1 MATPLPS
8 SSTEDGWQ
16 LAELATA
23 ALAAESLSAFLQ
35 AALPSAAK
43 LARAS
48 MAFLFAVDPR
58 LSAPLFHQHGFSPG
72 AAADCRRLSADRFPQ
87 VKRLAAGQPFDLST
101 SATEGLP
108 ADLAVYPL
116 RSKEDCAGLLGLAGR
131 KSPLP
136 TKATMNALRRILAQ
150 ALVRL
155 IEAAEV
161 QRRLSHLNTYLTISS
176 MLAQEM
182 GLHEL
187 LEIALY
193 CCMEAVAAEAATILL
208 LDDDGQR
215 FAFYQVEGPAKP
227 LLVAASFPADR
238 GIAGAV
244 LESGQSEVVNDVA
257 HDPRWYEAVDS
268 DTGIPTRNLIAVP
281 LVAGEEKVG
290 VLEVLNK
297 AGDEFFDE
305 DEHLLLVSVAAEIAF
320 AIRNARVFEYVVN
333 TYCQQRQGLG
343 TCRGCERPLGSWT
356 PYLKV
361 WVVDMQTTIAA
372 RRPECGPLT
381 RCPRRGGQAAG
392 TMSSGEKE
400 KRI

>member
-1 MATPLPS
+1 
-8 SSTEDGWQ
+8 
-16 LAELATA
+16 
-23 ALAAESLSAFLQ
+23 
-35 AALPSAAK
+35 
-43 LARAS
+43 
-48 MAFLFAVDPR
+48 
-58 LSAPLFHQHGFSPG
+58 
-72 AAADCRRLSADRFPQ
+72 
-87 VKRLAAGQPFDLST
+87 
-101 SATEGLP
+101 
-108 ADLAVYPL
+108 
-116 RSKEDCAGLLGLAGR
+116 
-131 KSPLP
+131 
-136 TKATMNALRRILAQ
+136 
-150 ALVRL
+150 
-155 IEAAEV
+155 
-161 QRRLSHLNTYLTISS
+161 

-193 CCMEAVAAEAATILL
+193 CCMEAVTAEAATVLL
-208 LDDDGQR
+208 LDDAGER

-227 LLVAASFPADR
+227 LLEAAFFPADQ

-244 LESGQSEVVNDVA
+244 LQSRQSEIVDNPQSDS
-257 HDPRWYEAVDS
+257 RWYQAVDS
-268 DTGIPTRNLIAVP
+268 DTGLSTRNLIAFP
-281 LVAGEEKVG
+281 LVAGEEKIG

-297 AGDEFFDE
+297 VGGAPFSE
-305 DEHLLLVSVAAEIAF
+305 DERLLLASIAEEIAF

-333 TYCQQRQGLG
+333 TYCKQRQGLG

-372 RRPECGPLT
+372 RRPEYGPLT